1 MSSTP
6 EIADLVNIVVS
17 NIEDKYC
24 VFGTLIGLK
33 NCSLRAIERERPYCK
48 ERFIEVLHK
57 WKEQDPESFTWGT
70 VIKVLQSDA
79 LKATKAADVVIDHLC
94 R

>member
-6 EIADLVNIVVS
+6 EIADLVNVVVS

-33 NCSLRAIERERPYCK
+33 NCSLGAIERERPNCK
-48 ERFIEVLHK
+48 ERFIEILHK